1 MGDLRVIYTPE
12 AEMQLVGLYRYI
24 AREASAQ
31 TATRF
36 TDAIVARCDSL
47 NRFPDRGTSRQDIR
61 PGLRTLSFRRVV
73 IAYDVDKAVVTIIGI
88 FSGGQDFEA
97 ILRDD

>member
-1 MGDLRVIYTPE
+1 
-12 AEMQLVGLYRYI
+12 MQLVGLYRYI

-47 NRFPDRGTSRQDIR
+47 NRFPDRGAPWQDIR

-73 IAYDVDKAVVTIIGI
+73 IAYDVDDAAVTIIGI
-88 FSGGQDFEA
+88 FYGGQDIEA
-97 ILRDD
+97 ILQDD